1 MKPNIGSGLTIPPAL
16 VAKLQAVAD
25 EEHRPAMD
33 VLRDAI
39 EGYRREQRWRKTLA
53 YGSERAAELGLNEPD
68 VVRLIT
74 DYRDEKRR
82 PTACE

>member
-1 MKPNIGSGLTIPPAL
+1 
-16 VAKLQAVAD
+16 
-25 EEHRPAMD
+25 MD

-68 VVRLIT
+68 VVRLIA